1 MTRTRYAKMYQKTV
15 RWGEES
21 MAEMELVSSGKKQA
35 THVNR
40 EKVGAM
46 AASNRHRL
54 EEASARHTHLQLHKQ
69 NYTLIPGK
77 LFLTKSSC
85 E

>member
-1 MTRTRYAKMYQKTV
+1 MTGTRFATMYQEIV

-21 MAEMELVSSGKKQA
+21 MAQMELVSSGKKQG

-54 EEASARHTHLQLHKQ
+54 EEASARHTHLQWHKQ
-69 NYTLIPGK
+69 NYTTTVK